1 MANAPGANAPSY
13 AELTGS
19 LAGTPAVEI
28 RLEHGQ
34 PLLVHRQPVLP
45 GWIDFN
51 GHMNVAFYVLAFDM
65 GVDAFLDYC
74 GLTEAFRKQHNVST
88 YALEAHVTYR
98 AEVVEGDALRFEIQ
112 LLDRD
117 DRFFHYINMMYRE
130 ADGELCATAEWISI
144 HMDMARRKPAP
155 FLPAVA
161 AMLEEIW
168 QAHKDM
174 PRPSQAGR
182 TIGIRRK

>member
-1 MANAPGANAPSY
+1 MESAPSY
-13 AELTGS
+13 AELTGA
-19 LAGTPAVEI
+19 LDADKVDI
-28 RLEHGQ
+28 RLVHGQ
-34 PLLVHRQPVLP
+34 PLLVHRQTVLP
-45 GWIDFN
+45 AWVDYN

-65 GVDAFLDYC
+65 GVDAFLDFC
-74 GLTEAFRKQHNVST
+74 GMTEAFRNQHDVST

-98 AEVVEGDALRFEIQ
+98 AEVLEGDDLRFEIQ

-144 HMDMARRKPAP
+144 HMDMTQRKPAP
-155 FLPAVA
+155 FLPETA
-161 AMLEEIW
+161 ARLEEIW

-174 PRPSQAGR
+174 PQPPQAGR
-182 TIGIRRK
+182 TIGIKRK